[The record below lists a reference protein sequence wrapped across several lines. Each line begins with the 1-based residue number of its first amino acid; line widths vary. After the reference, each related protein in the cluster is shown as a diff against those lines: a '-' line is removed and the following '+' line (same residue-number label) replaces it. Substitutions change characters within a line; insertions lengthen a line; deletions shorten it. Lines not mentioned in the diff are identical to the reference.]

1 MTDEMASAM
10 SSLDRETEMA
20 GAFALSADLRTDN
33 RTPLADAIDAD
44 AAFLLLALLMSP
56 EPAPTPDDLDCSVI
70 RYKLE
75 GVSCAVSLPEDGPLL
90 AALSKVRPDTSD
102 ESDGAIS
109 KLRVV
114 GTLNSRAGKSFLSA
128 IVGLFAT
135 ATAAA
140 PAFPAGCGDGV
151 SAACATF

>member
-44 AAFLLLALLMSP
+44 AAFLLLAP

-114 GTLNSRAGKSFLSA
+114 GTHNSRAGKSFLSA

-140 PAFPAGCGDGV
+140 PAFPDGCGDGV
-151 SAACATF
+151 SAVCATF

>member
-10 SSLDRETEMA
+10 SSLDREAEMA
-20 GAFALSADLRTDN
+20 GVFALSTDLRTDN
-33 RTPLADAIDAD
+33 RMPLADAIDAD
-44 AAFLLLALLMSP
+44 
-56 EPAPTPDDLDCSVI
+56 CSVT
-70 RYKLE
+70 RYKL
-75 GVSCAVSLPEDGPLL
+75 GVSCAVSPPEDGPLL

-109 KLRVV
+109 KFTVV

-128 IVGLFAT
+128 IVGLFPT

-140 PAFPAGCGDGV
+140 PAFPAGCGDGI
-151 SAACATF
+151 SAACAAL

>member
-10 SSLDRETEMA
+10 SSLDCEAEMA
-20 GAFALSADLRTDN
+20 GAFELSADLRTDN
-33 RTPLADAIDAD
+33 RMPLADAIDA
-44 AAFLLLALLMSP
+44 
-56 EPAPTPDDLDCSVI
+56 DCSVI

-75 GVSCAVSLPEDGPLL
+75 GVFCAVGPPEDGPLL

-109 KLRVV
+109 KFTVV

-135 ATAAA
+135 AAATAAA
-140 PAFPAGCGDGV
+140 PAFPERCGDDGGV
-151 SAACATF
+151 SAACAAF

>member
-10 SSLDRETEMA
+10 SSLDREAEMA

-44 AAFLLLALLMSP
+44 AAFLLLALLLSD
-56 EPAPTPDDLDCSVI
+56 PAPTPDDLDCSVI

-114 GTLNSRAGKSFLSA
+114 GTLNSRAGKSVLSA